1 MARNSFQGG
10 TVELKKRRGG
20 DVWSIRYRLRDP
32 YSKKGWKHKRELLP
46 ECKTEKEARR
56 VLIMRAAEINSSNN
70 SPQPL
75 AMTFADFSS
84 SFWEAY
90 LKNRQIKPSTIY
102 SYRSMLDNFILPEF
116 GKMQVAQIRP
126 ADITNFLGKAE
137 NRGAS
142 TKYRLN
148 LYSLLKVMFEV
159 AVEYELVT
167 VSPVRRKLHR
177 PQYKA
182 RKKPALTAEEIRQV
196 LENIPDEYK
205 ALFITIALTGQRIG
219 ELLALRWT
227 DVDFTTQKLSI
238 RSNLWRGTFV
248 KPKTDASE
256 RTLPLPTIL
265 RDILLDHRQKSR
277 YTDTSDFIFC
287 KRDGGPCDPDHLRNR
302 VLYPALSATGINRAS
317 RSHGFHLFR
326 HSAGS
331 IVHSITRDL
340 KQAQELLGHAHVSTT
355 SDIYVHLD
363 DEVAKE
369 TVEALARAI
378 IPNCSLIV
386 PQGSDQIQ

>member
-1 MARNSFQGG
+1 MQAVEVNS
-10 TVELKKRRGG
+10 T
-20 DVWSIRYRLRDP
+20 
-32 YSKKGWKHKRELLP
+32 
-46 ECKTEKEARR
+46 
-56 VLIMRAAEINSSNN
+56 NN

-75 AMTFADFSS
+75 ALTFENFTSTL
-84 SFWEAY
+84 WEAY
-90 LKNRQIKPSTIY
+90 LKNRQIKPSTVY
-102 SYRSMLDNFILPEF
+102 SYRSMLANFILPEF
-116 GKMQVAQIRP
+116 GKKEMSQIRP
-126 ADITNFLGKAE
+126 ADITVFLVKAE
-137 NRGAS
+137 TDGAS

-167 VSPVRRKLHR
+167 VSPVRRKIHR

-196 LENIPDEYK
+196 LENIPASHK

-219 ELLALRWT
+219 ELLALRWA
-227 DVDFTTQKLSI
+227 DVDFTTQRLSI

-248 KPKTDASE
+248 KPKTEASE
-256 RTLPLPTIL
+256 RTLPLPTVL
-265 RDILLDHRQKSR
+265 RNILLDHRQNTR
-277 YTDTSDFIFC
+277 YTDAEDFIFC
-287 KRDGGPCDPDHLRNR
+287 KADGSACDPDHLRNQ
-302 VLYPALSATGINRAS
+302 VLYPALQAAGIKRAS

-331 IVHSITRDL
+331 IVHSLTRDL